1 MILTKLMLAAALVAV
16 GAQTAPAQRCRSI
29 EQVIADCDAQ
39 FPRDNIFLTPVRGWC
54 YILGASCVI

>member
-1 MILTKLMLAAALVAV
+1 MIRMKLTLAAALIVV
-16 GAQTAPAQRCRSI
+16 GGQTAQAQRCRSI

-39 FPRDNIFLTPVRGWC
+39 FPRDNIVLTPVRGWC